1 MMNELLIKPSGVV
14 AAPIKSVIGQRVF
27 ARYSLLFVLVLA
39 LALVPI
45 LISNSFYIAVANL
58 VMINAVVAI
67 SMTLLLGTTG
77 QLSLGHAGFFAFGA
91 YVSAY
96 LGGPQGLPTLL
107 ALALAVLGTAVLG
120 WCVAR
125 LFLRLSGYYL
135 AVATLGIGMML
146 SIVLRNEQHLT
157 GGPDGMSVVPF
168 GVLGFS
174 LQGEVVWYFVLLFVL
189 VLATV
194 GSYNLLRSPAGRALR
209 TLHDAEI
216 AATSVGVDVRGYKVR
231 VFVLSTA
238 LTGLM
243 GALYAHYAG
252 FITPAS
258 ASFTHSVQFVMMAVI
273 GGIGSVAGAVLGAV
287 IVTLLPNLLAGAA
300 EYEVLVVGLIL
311 LSTVLLLPRGMVPTL
326 TAWYRGRKG
335 RKAS

>member
-1 MMNELLIKPSGVV
+1 MNEIFTAPSGM
-14 AAPIKSVIGQRVF
+14 APTPAWRAIGPRKL
-27 ARYSLLFVLVLA
+27 ARYALLFVVVLVLA
-39 LALVPI
+39 GAPFLLA
-45 LISNSFYIAVANL
+45 NSFYIAVVNL
-58 VMINAVVAI
+58 MMLNAVVAI

-96 LGGPQGLPTLL
+96 LGGPQGWPTPL
-107 ALALAVLGTAVLG
+107 ALAMAVLGAAGLG

-135 AVATLGIGMML
+135 AVATLGVGMMV

-168 GVLGFS
+168 DVLGFT
-174 LQGEVVWYFVLLFVL
+174 LQGEAAWYFVLLPVL
-189 VLATV
+189 VLATA

-216 AATSVGVDVRGYKVR
+216 AATSVGVDARAYKVR

-273 GGIGSVAGAVLGAV
+273 GGIGSIAGAILGAV

-326 TAWYRGRKG
+326 TAWYRGRKA
-335 RKAS
+335 RRAS

>member
-1 MMNELLIKPSGVV
+1 MNLFASGIDTFQRGGLVMYPILLCSLIALTLIIERLFYFARVQANPGELLT
-14 AAPIKSVIGQRVF
+14 RVRR
-27 ARYSLLFVLVLA
+27 ALGALGLLL
-39 LALVPI
+39 P
-45 LISNSFYIAVANL
+45 
-58 VMINAVVAI
+58 
-67 SMTLLLGTTG
+67 LLLGPVG
-77 QLSLGHAGFFAFGA
+77 W
-91 YVSAY
+91 
-96 LGGPQGLPTLL
+96 L

-258 ASFTHSVQFVMMAVI
+258 ASFTHSVQFVMMSVI

>member
-1 MMNELLIKPSGVV
+1 MNELLIKPSGLA

-27 ARYSLLFVLVLA
+27 ARYALLFIFVLA

-96 LGGPQGLPTLL
+96 LGGSQGLPTLL

-135 AVATLGIGMML
+135 AVATLGIGMIL

-174 LQGEVVWYFVLLFVL
+174 LQGEMVWYFVLLFVL

-209 TLHDAEI
+209 TCLLYTSDAADE
-216 AATSVGVDVRGYKVR
+216 
-231 VFVLSTA
+231 
-238 LTGLM
+238 
-243 GALYAHYAG
+243 
-252 FITPAS
+252 
-258 ASFTHSVQFVMMAVI
+258 
-273 GGIGSVAGAVLGAV
+273 
-287 IVTLLPNLLAGAA
+287 
-300 EYEVLVVGLIL
+300 
-311 LSTVLLLPRGMVPTL
+311 
-326 TAWYRGRKG
+326 
-335 RKAS
+335 